1 MLIAQVP
8 ALPGGPEVAVLLL
21 VIVVTGLVFVV
32 VRALG
37 RIVGGSN
44 EGRIDDLER
53 RVDAPER
60 EQN

>member
-1 MLIAQVP
+1 MLIAQAP
-8 ALPGGPEVAVLLL
+8 ALPGGSEDAVLLL
-21 VIVVTGLVFVV
+21 VIVTGLVFVV

>member
-1 MLIAQVP
+1 MLIAQAS
-8 ALPGGPEVAVLLL
+8 ALPSGPEGAVLLL
-21 VIVVTGLVFVV
+21 VVVTGLVFVV

>member
-1 MLIAQVP
+1 MLIAQAP

-37 RIVGGSN
+37 RAMGGSN

>member
-1 MLIAQVP
+1 MLVAQAP
-8 ALPGGPEVAVLLL
+8 TLPGGPVVATLLL

-37 RIVGGSN
+37 RAVGGSN

-53 RVDAPER
+53 RVDDLER

>member
-1 MLIAQVP
+1 MLIARAP
-8 ALPGGPEVAVLLL
+8 ALSGGPEGAVLLL
-21 VIVVTGLVFVV
+21 VVVTGLVFVV

-53 RVDAPER
+53 RVDALER

>member
-1 MLIAQVP
+1 MLIAQAP

-21 VIVVTGLVFVV
+21 VIVVTGLIVV

-37 RIVGGSN
+37 RAMGGSN

-53 RVDAPER
+53 RVDALER

>member
-1 MLIAQVP
+1 MLIAQAS
-8 ALPGGPEVAVLLL
+8 ALPGSPEGAVLLL
-21 VIVVTGLVFVV
+21 VVVTGLIFVV

-53 RVDAPER
+53 RVDALER

>member
-1 MLIAQVP
+1 MLIAQAS
-8 ALPGGPEVAVLLL
+8 ALPGGPEGAVLLL
-21 VIVVTGLVFVV
+21 VVVTGLVFVV

-44 EGRIDDLER
+44 EGRIDNLER

>member
-1 MLIAQVP
+1 MLIAQAP
-8 ALPGGPEVAVLLL
+8 ALPGGSEGAVLLL
-21 VIVVTGLVFVV
+21 VIVTGLVFVV

-53 RVDAPER
+53 RVDALER

>member
-1 MLIAQVP
+1 MLIAQAS
-8 ALPGGPEVAVLLL
+8 ALPGSPEGAVLLL
-21 VIVVTGLVFVV
+21 VVVTGLVFVV

>member
-1 MLIAQVP
+1 MLIAQAP

-21 VIVVTGLVFVV
+21 VIVVTGLIVV

-37 RIVGGSN
+37 RAMGGSN

-53 RVDAPER
+53 RVDDLER

>member
-1 MLIAQVP
+1 MLIAQAP
-8 ALPGGPEVAVLLL
+8 ALPGGPEGAVLLL
-21 VIVVTGLVFVV
+21 VVVTGLIFVV